1 MGVAGETVSVSGTSG
16 GVLGVQT
23 GVSPVGSASVCVFM
37 VLEPSSCWAW
47 LGESMASS
55 FGETVGRGELKKQGC
70 PQRALSRQP
79 PVLMGIPDMLWYG
92 KVLDLGFEPE
102 SGGGMVGT

>member
-1 MGVAGETVSVSGTSG
+1 MGVPGETVSVSEASG
-16 GVLGVQT
+16 CVLGVQT
-23 GVSPVGSASVCVFM
+23 GVSPVGSASGCELM
-37 VLEPSSCWAW
+37 VLEPSSWRAW

-79 PVLMGIPDMLWYG
+79 PVLMGIPDMVWYG
-92 KVLDLGFEPE
+92 DDLDFG
-102 SGGGMVGT
+102 V